1 VAAVLL
7 AAVPIGLLLASAS
20 DVKRAVSAPSAGRK
34 RNYWFMLCMVI
45 ALVAFWL
52 ENWRQTFYGGLHHEG
67 FFAAYRSLDLV
78 NGVAPTI
85 PFALICLALIGWAWF
100 QLRRLRIFVE
110 SPHSVPALGTQ
121 FLEPARANALAV
133 QVDCV
138 CDAVHDPFPLP
149 LWTYAVGVSG
159 VALLYLVMGEY
170 TQSLELRPF
179 DRLYGSAFSVIVL
192 LLLLTCARMQF
203 VWIRLRSL
211 LGTIEQHPIR
221 DAFGTVP
228 LEEHWGPILHRSIDR
243 DHLERRY
250 RELLRKPAAES
261 AAATSDRALENV
273 RNEALDLAWAEQDLR
288 GEDFKAKSELF
299 TLRYVTFI
307 QATCRQ
313 IENLLVFLPI
323 GFVLTLI
330 SLNSYPF
337 QSGHVLG
344 WFMASLLIA
353 IGIPVAFMLAGAER
367 DEILSRLNGT
377 TPGKIGKN
385 FYMNLLSYGALP
397 VLTVL
402 AAQFPSIGSFLFS
415 WVQPVLQALRG

>member
-1 VAAVLL
+1 
-7 AAVPIGLLLASAS
+7 
-20 DVKRAVSAPSAGRK
+20 
-34 RNYWFMLCMVI
+34 
-45 ALVAFWL
+45 
-52 ENWRQTFYGGLHHEG
+52 
-67 FFAAYRSLDLV
+67 V

-85 PFALICLALIGWAWF
+85 PFTLLCLALICWAWF
-100 QLRRLRIFVE
+100 QLRRLRIFAE

-121 FLEPARANALAV
+121 FLEPARAKALAI
-133 QVDCV
+133 QADCV
-138 CDAVHDPFPLP
+138 NDAVQNPFLLP
-149 LWTYAVGVSG
+149 PWAYAAGISG
-159 VALLYLVMGEY
+159 IALLYVVMGEY

-179 DRLYGSAFSVIVL
+179 DRLYGVAFAVIVL
-192 LLLLTCARMQF
+192 LLLLTCARMVF
-203 VWIRLRSL
+203 VWTRLRRL
-211 LGTIEQHPIR
+211 LRTIEQHPIR
-221 DAFGTVP
+221 DIFAAVP
-228 LEEHWGPILHRSIDR
+228 LEDHWGPILHRGIDC

-250 RELLRKPAAES
+250 RELLCKPATES
-261 AAATSDRALENV
+261 AAATSDRALEDA
-273 RNEALDLAWAEQDLR
+273 RNEVLDPAWARPDLR

-299 TLRYVTFI
+299 TLRYVMFI
-307 QATCRQ
+307 QAICRQ

-344 WFMASLLIA
+344 WFMATLLIA
-353 IGIPVAFMLAGAER
+353 MGIAVGFLLAGAER
-367 DEILSRLNGT
+367 DEVLSRLNGT
-377 TPGKIGKN
+377 TPGKIGKD